1 MGKLDELRR
10 GAGGNANE
18 SMGGRDRREAATS
31 APPSGRSTVE
41 RPRYQGL
48 ERLRGA
54 NEIAVERLT
63 RDPSQPRE
71 IFDEAALQE
80 LVESIESLGVLQPIR
95 VRYDEELAMYV
106 MIAGE
111 RRLRA
116 AKMAGLKS
124 VPCIIQEGELT
135 ESQRLIEQLAEN
147 IIRADLQPVEQPGHS
162 AG

>member
-1 MGKLDELRR
+1 MLSTSSCSDASSKISRGWLGSRVSRSTGISLAPLRR
-10 GAGGNANE
+10 
-18 SMGGRDRREAATS
+18 SSPWYRV
-31 APPSGRSTVE
+31 RSTVE
-41 RPRYQGL
+41 RNRYQGL

-54 NEIAVERLT
+54 NEIPVERLT

-106 MIAGE
+106 VIAGE

-124 VPCIIQEGELT
+124 VP
-135 ESQRLIEQLAEN
+135 
-147 IIRADLQPVEQPGHS
+147 
-162 AG
+162 